1 MDKDAKEL
9 KQVIES
15 KWKLLG
21 LHKNMDE
28 KLKTLAGVEEFMAE
42 QRVLA
47 INGPGGR
54 LD

>member
-1 MDKDAKEL
+1 MDESAKDL
-9 KQVIES
+9 DHVLQS
-15 KWKLLG
+15 KWGLLG
-21 LHKNMDE
+21 VHKNMDE